1 MIIYPFNHCQK
12 YNFMNLRLNSEFG
25 TLKAVLMHRPGRE
38 IDRLTPYNKE
48 FLLFDD
54 VPYLEALQ
62 KEHDTFSNLI
72 KSSTGAMV
80 YQLRE
85 LLIRVLY
92 DEQILLRLMQNA
104 LQRSGLV
111 HLAEAILERYST
123 AECAITLTGGLKIHE
138 LKRKIPNLNPGEL
151 MDSAFAISPCPNLY
165 FQRDPMAVTPGG
177 IIFSSM
183 KMEGRQREADLLR
196 TIFEN
201 HPEFKD
207 HINKLYPLEGM
218 HSPPSIE
225 GGDIIILSNKA
236 VAIGNSERTDEKA
249 IYHAAKALLGEG
261 TVERVYEVHL
271 PQKRQ
276 YMHLDTVF
284 TILDENLALTYP
296 DALNA
301 VLQTSLY
308 TLKEIREDK
317 VIIKREVLKESLLT
331 ILEREISHLE
341 ILHTADGNPDYAMR
355 EQWFDGANVFAIG
368 PRRVISYNRNIHT
381 NRALLE
387 MGVEVL
393 EIPSS
398 ELSRGL
404 GGPRC
409 MTMPI
414 SRSKV

>member
-1 MIIYPFNHCQK
+1 
-12 YNFMNLRLNSEFG
+12 MNLRLNSEFG
-25 TLKAVLMHRPGRE
+25 TLKAVLMHRPGKE

-48 FLLFDD
+48 YLLFDD

-62 KEHDTFSNLI
+62 REHDTFSNLI
-72 KSSTGAMV
+72 KTSCGATV

-92 DEQILLRLMQNA
+92 DENILLNLMRES
-104 LQRSGLV
+104 LTRSGLV
-111 HLAEAILERYST
+111 HLAEDILERYST
-123 AECAITLTGGLKIHE
+123 AECAGILTAGLKIHE
-138 LKRKIPNLNPGEL
+138 LKRKIPNLKPGEL
-151 MDSAFAISPCPNLY
+151 MDYAFAITPCPNLY
-165 FQRDPMAVTPGG
+165 FQRDPMALTPGG
-177 IIFSSM
+177 VIFSSM
-183 KMEGRQREADLLR
+183 RKEGRQREADLLR

-201 HPEFKD
+201 HPDFKD
-207 HINKLYPLEGM
+207 HINKLYPING
-218 HSPPSIE
+218 HDNPPSIE
-225 GGDIIILSNKA
+225 GGDVIILSNKA

-249 IYHAAKALLGEG
+249 IYHAAKAMLAEG

-284 TILDENLALTYP
+284 TILDENLVLTYP
-296 DALNA
+296 DAMNS

-308 TLKEIREDK
+308 TLKEIKDDK
-317 VIIKREVLKESLLT
+317 IHIKREVLKESLLT
-331 ILEREISHLE
+331 VLEREIPHLE
-341 ILHTADGNPDYAMR
+341 ILHTADGNPDYSMR

-368 PRRVISYNRNIHT
+368 PRRVISYNRNIYT
-381 NRALLE
+381 NRALRQ

-409 MTMPI
+409 MTMPL
-414 SRSKV
+414 SRSRI

>member
-1 MIIYPFNHCQK
+1 
-12 YNFMNLRLNSEFG
+12 MNLRINSEFG
-25 TLKAVLMHRPGRE
+25 TLRAVLMHRPGKE

-48 FLLFDD
+48 LLLFED

-62 KEHDTFSNLI
+62 KEHDAFSNLI
-72 KSSTGAMV
+72 KQSTGAQV

-92 DEQILLRLMQNA
+92 DQKILLSLMKES
-104 LQRSGLV
+104 LVKSGLV
-111 HLAEAILERYST
+111 HLAEDILERYSI
-123 AECAITLTGGLKIHE
+123 AECASILTGGLKIHE
-138 LKRKIPNLNPGEL
+138 LRRKIPNLKVGEL
-151 MDSAFAISPCPNLY
+151 MESAFAISPCPNLY
-165 FQRDPMAVTPGG
+165 FQRDPMALTPSG

-183 KMEGRQREADLLR
+183 KMDGRQREADLLR

-201 HPEFKD
+201 HMDFKD
-207 HINKLYPLEGM
+207 NVNRLYPAIGQ
-218 HSPPSIE
+218 HNPPSVE
-225 GGDIIILSNKA
+225 GGDIIVLSGKA

-249 IYHAAKALLGEG
+249 IYQVAKAMLAEG

-271 PQKRQ
+271 PKKRN

-284 TILDENLALTYP
+284 TILDENLVLTYP
-296 DALNA
+296 DAMNS

-308 TLKEIREDK
+308 TLKEIKDDK
-317 VIIKREVLKESLLT
+317 VSIKREVLKESLLT
-331 ILEREISHLE
+331 VLEREIPHIE
-341 ILHTADGNPDYAMR
+341 ILQTADGNPDYSLR

-381 NRALLE
+381 NRALRGL
-387 MGVEVL
+387 GVDVL

-414 SRSKV
+414 SRSRI

>member
-1 MIIYPFNHCQK
+1 
-12 YNFMNLRLNSEFG
+12 MNLRINSEFG
-25 TLKAVLMHRPGRE
+25 TLRAVLMHRPGKE

-48 FLLFDD
+48 FLLFED

-62 KEHDTFSNLI
+62 KEHDAFSNLI
-72 KSSTGAMV
+72 KESTGAQV

-92 DEQILLRLMQNA
+92 DEDILLKLVRESLKK
-104 LQRSGLV
+104 SGLV
-111 HLAEAILERYST
+111 HLAEDILERFST
-123 AECAITLTGGLKIHE
+123 AECASILTAGLKIHE
-138 LKRKIPNLNPGEL
+138 LRKKIPNLNSGEL
-151 MDSAFAISPCPNLY
+151 MESAFAISPCPNLY
-165 FQRDPMAVTPGG
+165 FQRDPMALTPGG

-183 KMEGRQREADLLR
+183 KMDGRQREADLLR

-201 HPEFKD
+201 HADFKD
-207 HINKLYPLEGM
+207 NVNRLYPIQG
-218 HSPPSIE
+218 HDNPPSIE
-225 GGDIIILSNKA
+225 GGDIIVLSGKA

-249 IYHAAKALLGEG
+249 IYHAAKAMLTEG

-271 PQKRQ
+271 PHKRN

-284 TILDENLALTYP
+284 TILDENLVLTYP
-296 DALNA
+296 DALNS
-301 VLQTSLY
+301 VLQTSCY
-308 TLKEIREDK
+308 TLKEIKDDK
-317 VIIKREVLKESLLT
+317 VHIKREVSNESLLT
-331 ILEREISHLE
+331 ILEREIPHLE
-341 ILHTADGNPDYAMR
+341 ILHTADGNPDYSLR

-381 NRALLE
+381 NRALRQL
-387 MGVEVL
+387 GVDVL

-409 MTMPI
+409 MTMPL
-414 SRSKV
+414 SRSRV

>member
-1 MIIYPFNHCQK
+1 
-12 YNFMNLRLNSEFG
+12 MNLRLNSEFG
-25 TLKAVLMHRPGRE
+25 TLRAVLMHRPGKE

-48 FLLFDD
+48 LLLFED
-54 VPYLEALQ
+54 VPYLEAMQ
-62 KEHDTFSNLI
+62 KEHDYFTDLI
-72 KSSTGAMV
+72 KQTTGAQV
-80 YQLRE
+80 YRLHE
-85 LLIRVLY
+85 LLIQVLSN
-92 DEQILLRLMQNA
+92 RP
-104 LQRSGLV
+104 V
-111 HLAEAILERYST
+111 LERILFDTLKSSHMEHLVDDILDRFST
-123 AECAITLTGGLKIHE
+123 AECATALTAGVKVHE
-138 LKRKIPNLNPGEL
+138 IKKKIPNVKVKEL
-151 MDSAFAISPCPNLY
+151 MDFAFVIPPSPNLY
-165 FQRDPMAVTPGG
+165 FQRDPIALTPGG

-196 TIFEN
+196 TVFEN
-201 HPEFKD
+201 HVDFKD
-207 HINKLYPLEGM
+207 HINRIYPIDGHE
-218 HSPPSIE
+218 SPASIE
-225 GGDIIILSNKA
+225 GGDVIVLSKKA

-249 IYHAAKALLGEG
+249 IYHVAKALLAEG

-271 PQKRQ
+271 PKRRQ

-284 TILDENLALTYP
+284 TILDENLVLTYP

-308 TLKEIREDK
+308 TLKEIKDDK
-317 VIIKREVLKESLLT
+317 VHIKRQVLNESLLT
-331 ILEREISHLE
+331 VLEKEIPHLE
-341 ILHTADGNPDYAMR
+341 ILSTANGNPDYAMR

-381 NRALLE
+381 NRALRN

-409 MTMPI
+409 MTMPL
-414 SRSKV
+414 SRAKI

>member
-1 MIIYPFNHCQK
+1 
-12 YNFMNLRLNSEFG
+12 MNLRLNSEFG
-25 TLKAVLMHRPGRE
+25 TLKAVLMHRPGKE

-48 FLLFDD
+48 YLLFED
-54 VPYLEALQ
+54 VPYLEAMQ
-62 KEHDTFSNLI
+62 KEHDYFTDLI
-72 KSSTGAMV
+72 KQTTGAQV
-80 YQLRE
+80 YRLHE
-85 LLIRVLY
+85 LLIQTLSNR
-92 DEQILLRLMQNA
+92 DILEKLMEEALRK
-104 LQRSGLV
+104 SGLPDFKDP
-111 HLAEAILERYST
+111 ILERFST
-123 AECAITLTGGLKIHE
+123 AECATVLTAGIKVHE
-138 LKRKIPNLNPGEL
+138 LKRKIPKLPNKEL
-151 MDSAFAISPCPNLY
+151 MDYAFVIPPSPNLY
-165 FQRDPMAVTPGG
+165 FQRDPMAITPGG

-196 TIFEN
+196 IIFEN

-207 HINKLYPLEGM
+207 HVNKIYPING
-218 HSPPSIE
+218 HDNPPSIE
-225 GGDIIILSNKA
+225 GGDVIVLSKKA
-236 VAIGNSERTDEKA
+236 IAIGNSERTDEKA
-249 IYHAAKALLGEG
+249 IYHVAKSLLAEG

-271 PQKRQ
+271 PKKRQ

-284 TILDENLALTYP
+284 TILDENLVLTYP

-308 TLKEIREDK
+308 TLKENNGEKIH
-317 VIIKREVLKESLLT
+317 IKRQVLNESLLT
-331 ILEREISHLE
+331 VLEKEIPHLE
-341 ILHTADGNPDYAMR
+341 ILSTANGNPDYAMR

-381 NRALLE
+381 NRALRN

-409 MTMPI
+409 MTLPL
-414 SRSKV
+414 SRARV

>member
-1 MIIYPFNHCQK
+1 
-12 YNFMNLRLNSEFG
+12 MNLRLNSEFG

-48 FLLFDD
+48 YLLFDD

-62 KEHDTFSNLI
+62 REHDTFSNLI
-72 KSSTGAMV
+72 KESTGAQV

-85 LLIRVLY
+85 MLIRVLY
-92 DEQILLRLMQNA
+92 DQQILLGLMRES
-104 LQRSGLV
+104 LERSGMV
-111 HLAEAILERYST
+111 HLAEDILERYST
-123 AECAITLTGGLKIHE
+123 AECAGILTAGLKVHE
-138 LKRKIPNLNPGEL
+138 LRKKLPKLNAGEL
-151 MDSAFAISPCPNLY
+151 MEFAFVISPCPNLY
-165 FQRDPMAVTPGG
+165 FQRDPMALTPGG

-183 KMEGRQREADLLR
+183 RMEGRQREADLLR

-201 HPEFKD
+201 YPDFKGQ
-207 HINKLYPLEGM
+207 INKLYPVEG
-218 HSPPSIE
+218 HDTPPSIE
-225 GGDIIILSNKA
+225 GGDVIILSQKA
-236 VAIGNSERTDEKA
+236 IAIGNSERTHEKA
-249 IYHAAKALLGEG
+249 IYHAAKALLAEG

-284 TILDENLALTYP
+284 TVLDENLVLTYP
-296 DALNA
+296 DAMNS

-308 TLKEIREDK
+308 TLKEHNGDK
-317 VIIKREVLKESLLT
+317 VHIKREVLKESLLT
-331 ILEREISHLE
+331 VLEREIPHLE

-381 NRALLE
+381 NRALRN

>member
-1 MIIYPFNHCQK
+1 
-12 YNFMNLRLNSEFG
+12 MNLRLNSEFG
-25 TLKAVLMHRPGRE
+25 TLKAVLMHRPGKE

-62 KEHDTFSNLI
+62 QEHDTFSNLI
-72 KSSTGAMV
+72 KESTGAQV

-92 DEQILLRLMQNA
+92 DQKILLQLMRES
-104 LQRSGLV
+104 LKRSGMV
-111 HLAEAILERYST
+111 HLAEDILERYST
-123 AECAITLTGGLKIHE
+123 AECAGILTAGLKVHE
-138 LKRKIPNLNPGEL
+138 LRRKLPKLNAGEL
-151 MDSAFAISPCPNLY
+151 MEFAFVISPCPNLY
-165 FQRDPMAVTPGG
+165 FQRDPMAITPGG

-183 KMEGRQREADLLR
+183 RMEGRQREADLLR

-201 HPEFKD
+201 HQDFKD
-207 HINKLYPLEGM
+207 NIHPLYPVLG
-218 HSPPSIE
+218 HVNPSSIE
-225 GGDIIILSNKA
+225 GGDVIILSQKA

-249 IYHAAKALLGEG
+249 IYHAAKAMLAEG

-276 YMHLDTVF
+276 FMHLDTVF
-284 TILDENLALTYP
+284 TILDENLVLTYP
-296 DALNA
+296 DAMNA

-308 TLKEIREDK
+308 TLKEVKDDK
-317 VIIKREVLKESLLT
+317 VHIKREVLKESLLT
-331 ILEREISHLE
+331 VLEREIPHLE
-341 ILHTADGNPDYAMR
+341 ILHTAAGNPDYAMR

-381 NRALLE
+381 NRALRN

-414 SRSKV
+414 SRSRV

>member
-1 MIIYPFNHCQK
+1 
-12 YNFMNLRLNSEFG
+12 MNLRINSEFG
-25 TLKAVLMHRPGRE
+25 TLKAVLMHRPGKE

-48 FLLFDD
+48 FLLFED

-62 KEHDTFSNLI
+62 KEHDAFSNLI
-72 KSSTGAMV
+72 KESTGAQV
-80 YQLRE
+80 FQLRE

-92 DEQILLRLMQNA
+92 DTNLLLKLMKDS
-104 LQRSGLV
+104 LTRSGLV
-111 HLAEAILERYST
+111 HLAGDILDRYST
-123 AECAITLTGGLKIHE
+123 AECASILTAGLKIHE
-138 LKRKIPNLNPGEL
+138 LRKKIPNLNAGEL
-151 MDSAFAISPCPNLY
+151 MESAFAISPCPNLY
-165 FQRDPMAVTPGG
+165 FQRDPMALTPSG
-177 IIFSSM
+177 IIFSTM

-201 HPEFKD
+201 HIDFKD
-207 HINKLYPLEGM
+207 NVNRLYPIAGQDK
-218 HSPPSIE
+218 SASIE
-225 GGDIIILSNKA
+225 GGDIIVLSGKA

-249 IYHAAKALLGEG
+249 IYHAAKAMLAEG
-261 TVERVYEVHL
+261 SVERVYEVHL
-271 PQKRQ
+271 PNKRN

-284 TILDENLALTYP
+284 TILDENLVLTYP

-308 TLKEIREDK
+308 TLKEIKGDK
-317 VIIKREVLKESLLT
+317 VNIKREVLNESLLT
-331 ILEREISHLE
+331 VLEREIPHLE
-341 ILHTADGNPDYAMR
+341 ILKTADGNPDYSLR

-381 NRALLE
+381 NRALRE

-409 MTMPI
+409 MTMPL
-414 SRSKV
+414 SRSRI

>member
-1 MIIYPFNHCQK
+1 MIIYQIKPCKQFNQ
-12 YNFMNLRLNSEFG
+12 MNLRLNSEFG
-25 TLKAVLMHRPGRE
+25 ALKAVLMHRPGKE

-48 FLLFDD
+48 YLLFDD

-62 KEHDTFSNLI
+62 QEHDTFSNLI
-72 KSSTGAMV
+72 KSSTGATV

-85 LLIRVLY
+85 LLINVLY
-92 DEQILLRLMQNA
+92 DEHILLKLMRDA
-104 LQRSGLV
+104 LQRSGLT

-123 AECAITLTGGLKIHE
+123 AECAIILTGGLKIHE
-138 LKRKIPNLNPGEL
+138 LKRKILNLNSGEL
-151 MDSAFAISPCPNLY
+151 MDYAFAIAPCPNLY

-201 HPEFKD
+201 HPDFKD
-207 HINKLYPLEGM
+207 NINKLYPADGV
-218 HSPPSIE
+218 HNPPSIE

-271 PQKRQ
+271 PQRQ

-284 TILDENLALTYP
+284 TILDENLVLTYP
-296 DALNA
+296 DALNS

-308 TLKEIREDK
+308 TLKEIRDDK

-331 ILEREISHLE
+331 ILEREIPYLE

-368 PRRVISYNRNIHT
+368 PRRVISYNRNTHT
-381 NRALLE
+381 NHALRQ

-409 MTMPI
+409 MTMPL
-414 SRSKV
+414 SRSRV

>member
-1 MIIYPFNHCQK
+1 
-12 YNFMNLRLNSEFG
+12 MNLRLNSEFG

-48 FLLFDD
+48 FLLFED

-62 KEHDTFSNLI
+62 REHDAFSNLI
-72 KSSTGAMV
+72 KDSTGAQV

-92 DEQILLRLMQNA
+92 DESILLQLMRES
-104 LQRSGLV
+104 LKRSGLV
-111 HLAEAILERYST
+111 HLAEDILERYST
-123 AECAITLTGGLKIHE
+123 AECASILTAGLKIHE
-138 LKRKIPNLNPGEL
+138 LRKKLPNLNSGEL
-151 MDSAFAISPCPNLY
+151 MESAFAIYPCPNLY
-165 FQRDPMAVTPGG
+165 FQRDPMALTPSG

-183 KMEGRQREADLLR
+183 KMDGRQREADLLR

-201 HPEFKD
+201 HMDFKD
-207 HINKLYPLEGM
+207 NVNRLYPVNG
-218 HSPPSIE
+218 HDNPPSIE
-225 GGDIIILSNKA
+225 GGDIIVLSGKA

-249 IYHAAKALLGEG
+249 IYHAAKAMLAEG
-261 TVERVYEVHL
+261 SVQRVYEVHL
-271 PQKRQ
+271 PKKRQ

-284 TILDENLALTYP
+284 TILDENLVLTYP
-296 DALNA
+296 DALNS

-308 TLKEIREDK
+308 TLKEVNGDK
-317 VIIKREVLKESLLT
+317 VHIKREVLKESLLT
-331 ILEREISHLE
+331 ILEREIPHLE
-341 ILHTADGNPDYAMR
+341 ILHTADGSPDYSQR

-381 NRALLE
+381 NRALRQ

-409 MTMPI
+409 MTMPL
-414 SRSKV
+414 SRSRV